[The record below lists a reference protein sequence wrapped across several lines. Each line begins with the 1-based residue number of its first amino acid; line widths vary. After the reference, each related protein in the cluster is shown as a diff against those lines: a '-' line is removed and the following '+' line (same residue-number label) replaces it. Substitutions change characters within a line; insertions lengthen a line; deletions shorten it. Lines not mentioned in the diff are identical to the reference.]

1 MHDPQVRAK
10 ARTSLLWLG
19 MISMAMAFAG
29 LTSGYVVSRSALQ
42 AENLWMVFEVPG
54 VFMASTI
61 ALVLSSALLF
71 LANRKRIAG
80 QFSSAATFIGLGL
93 LAGTAFAALQ
103 GFGFLQLLEQGIYFT
118 GPGSSTS
125 ASWFYVIVG
134 FHFLHFVAGWLTLV
148 VVWFKAQTGKY
159 GQGAD
164 LGMRLGFTFWHFL
177 GVLWLYLYAFLLI
190 IR

>member
-42 AENLWMVFEVPG
+42 AENMWMVFDVPG
-54 VFMASTI
+54 VFMASTV
-61 ALVLSSALLF
+61 ALVLSSAMLLW
-71 LANRKRIAG
+71 ANRKRIAG
-80 QFSSAATFIGLGL
+80 NYRAAALFTGFGL
-93 LAGTAFAALQ
+93 LLGTAFATMQ
-103 GFGFLQLLEQGIYFT
+103 GLGFLNLLARGIYFT

-134 FHFLHFVAGWLTLV
+134 FHFLHFMAGWITLM

-159 GQGAD
+159 STGSD